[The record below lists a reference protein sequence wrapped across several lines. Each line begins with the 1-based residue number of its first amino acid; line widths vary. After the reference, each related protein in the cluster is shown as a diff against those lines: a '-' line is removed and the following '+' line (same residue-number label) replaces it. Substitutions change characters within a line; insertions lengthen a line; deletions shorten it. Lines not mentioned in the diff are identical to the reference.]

1 MTSNANPGVA
11 EGGTQEA
18 GRTGRIRTPQRAQT
32 RVLVLPET
40 LSVQRLSELTDQN
53 PIDVIK
59 QLMRNGIMAS
69 MNQIIDYQMAT
80 LVTTAFSIH
89 TTMAEP
95 EPAVAVAHVE
105 TGATTAEPVDEA
117 DLTPRQP
124 VVTILGH
131 VDHGKTALLDTIRR
145 TQVAEREVG
154 GITQHIGAY
163 QAEFNDQRITFLDTP
178 GHAAFTAI
186 RARGAQVTDIAV
198 LVVAADDGIMPQT
211 VEALNHAKA
220 ANIPIIVAINK
231 MDLPGAD
238 PERVKRQLS
247 EQDLLV
253 EDWGGDIIS
262 SEVSA
267 KTGDGIDDLMENI
280 LLVAELAELKANP
293 SKIASGT
300 IIEARLDRKR
310 GPTATLLVAD
320 GTLKVGDYVS
330 AGGAWGRVRALTD
343 ERGQSIKE
351 AFPGTPAELLGF
363 NSTPEAGDLLA
374 VAPNERTAR
383 SKAEERQKSATSR
396 PGQSRA
402 LTLEEVVHQNAGNTK
417 ELNLVLK
424 ADVKGSVEAVRGAL
438 ETLADGDIKVRVL
451 HSGSGA
457 ITESDI
463 MLASASEAIVIGF
476 TIGAETSADRLADRL
491 GVEIRHYNIIYQL
504 IDDIELAL
512 HGMLEPV
519 FTDVVVGKA
528 EVRQVFSSRRGV
540 QIAGCRVT
548 DGHINRGSDVRVTRD
563 GNIIHE
569 SAITSLRHFRD
580 EVTEITA
587 GMDCGVVIQGFNE
600 YEEGDILEVHRQ
612 ERGRR

>member
-1 MTSNANPGVA
+1 MTSNAKPGVA
-11 EGGTQEA
+11 EGGTQESGRA
-18 GRTGRIRTPQRAQT
+18 GRARTPRRAQT

-40 LSVQRLSELTDQN
+40 MSVQRLSELTGQN

-69 MNQIIDYQMAT
+69 MNQIIDFQMAT
-80 LVTTAFSIH
+80 LVTTTFGIH

-95 EPAVAVAHVE
+95 EPAVTAASAAA
-105 TGATTAEPVDEA
+105 GARTAEDEA
-117 DLTPRQP
+117 SLTPRQP

-145 TQVAEREVG
+145 TQVAEHEVG

-220 ANIPIIVAINK
+220 AKIPIIVAINK

-267 KTGDGIDDLMENI
+267 KTGDGIDALMENI

-293 SKIASGT
+293 SKPASGT

-310 GPTATLLVAD
+310 GPTATLLVSE
-320 GTLKVGDYVS
+320 GTLKVGDYVA
-330 AGGAWGRVRALTD
+330 AGATWGRVRALTD
-343 ERGQSIKE
+343 ERGQTIKE
-351 AFPGTPAELLGF
+351 ALPGTPAELLGF
-363 NSTPEAGDLLA
+363 NSTPEAGDLLSA
-374 VAPNERTAR
+374 APNERTAR
-383 SKAEERQKSATSR
+383 LKAEERQKSATSQ

-402 LTLEEVVHQNAGNTK
+402 LTLEEVVHQTAGNVK

-438 ETLADGDIKVRVL
+438 GVLADGYIKVRVL

-463 MLASASEAIVIGF
+463 MLASASSAIVIGF
-476 TIGAETSADRLADRL
+476 TIGAETSAERLALRL

-519 FTDVVVGKA
+519 YTDVVFGTA
-528 EVRQVFSSRRGV
+528 EIREVFSSRRGV

-548 DGHINRGSDVRVTRD
+548 EGHINRGSDVRVSRN
-563 GNIIHE
+563 GKIIHE
-569 SAITSLRHFRD
+569 ATITTLRHFRD

-587 GMDCGVVIQGFNE
+587 GMDCGVVIQGFND
-600 YEEGDILEVHRQ
+600 YEVGDIMEAHRQ

>member
-1 MTSNANPGVA
+1 MTSNAKPGIA
-11 EGGTQEA
+11 EGGTQESGRA
-18 GRTGRIRTPQRAQT
+18 GRARTPRRAQT

-40 LSVQRLSELTDQN
+40 MSVQRLSELTGQN

-69 MNQIIDYQMAT
+69 MNQIIDFQMAT
-80 LVTTAFSIH
+80 LVTTAFGIH

-95 EPAVAVAHVE
+95 EPAVTAASAAA
-105 TGATTAEPVDEA
+105 GARTAEDEA
-117 DLTPRQP
+117 SLTPRQP

-145 TQVAEREVG
+145 TQVAEHEVG

-220 ANIPIIVAINK
+220 AKIPIIVAINK

-267 KTGDGIDDLMENI
+267 KTGDGIDALMENI

-293 SKIASGT
+293 SKPASGT

-310 GPTATLLVAD
+310 GPTATLLVSE
-320 GTLKVGDYVS
+320 GTLKVGDYVA
-330 AGGAWGRVRALTD
+330 AGATWGRVRALTD
-343 ERGQSIKE
+343 ERGQTIKE
-351 AFPGTPAELLGF
+351 ALPGTPAELLGF
-363 NSTPEAGDLLA
+363 NSTPEAGDLLSA
-374 VAPNERTAR
+374 APNERTAR
-383 SKAEERQKSATSR
+383 LKAEERQKSATSQ

-402 LTLEEVVHQNAGNTK
+402 LTLEEVVHQTAGNVK

-438 ETLADGDIKVRVL
+438 EVLADGDIKVRVL

-463 MLASASEAIVIGF
+463 MLASASSAIVIGF
-476 TIGAETSADRLADRL
+476 NIGAETSAERLALRL

-519 FTDVVVGKA
+519 YTDVVFGTA
-528 EVRQVFSSRRGV
+528 EIREVFSSRRGV

-548 DGHINRGSDVRVTRD
+548 EGHINRGSDVRVSRN
-563 GNIIHE
+563 GKIIHE
-569 SAITSLRHFRD
+569 ATITTLRHFRD

-587 GMDCGVVIQGFNE
+587 GMDCGVVIQGFND
-600 YEEGDILEVHRQ
+600 YEVGDIMEAHRQ

>member
-1 MTSNANPGVA
+1 MTSNAKPGVA
-11 EGGTQEA
+11 EGGTQESGRA
-18 GRTGRIRTPQRAQT
+18 GRARTPRRAQT

-40 LSVQRLSELTDQN
+40 MSVQRLSELTGQN

-69 MNQIIDYQMAT
+69 MNQIIDFQMAT
-80 LVTTAFSIH
+80 LVTTTFGIH

-95 EPAVAVAHVE
+95 EPAVTAASAAA
-105 TGATTAEPVDEA
+105 GARTAEDEA
-117 DLTPRQP
+117 SLTPRQP

-145 TQVAEREVG
+145 TQVAEHEVG

-220 ANIPIIVAINK
+220 AKIPIIVAINK

-267 KTGDGIDDLMENI
+267 KTGDGIDALMENI

-293 SKIASGT
+293 SKPASGT

-310 GPTATLLVAD
+310 GPTATLLVSE
-320 GTLKVGDYVS
+320 GTLKVGDYVA
-330 AGGAWGRVRALTD
+330 AGATWGRVRALTD
-343 ERGQSIKE
+343 ERGQTIKE
-351 AFPGTPAELLGF
+351 ALPGTPAELLGF
-363 NSTPEAGDLLA
+363 NSTPEAGDLLSA
-374 VAPNERTAR
+374 APNERTAR
-383 SKAEERQKSATSR
+383 FKAEERQKSATSQ

-402 LTLEEVVHQNAGNTK
+402 LTLEEVVHQTAGNVK

-438 ETLADGDIKVRVL
+438 EVLADGDIKVRVL

-463 MLASASEAIVIGF
+463 MLASASSAIVIGF
-476 TIGAETSADRLADRL
+476 TIGAETSAERLALRL

-519 FTDVVVGKA
+519 YTDVVFGTA
-528 EVRQVFSSRRGV
+528 EIREVFSSRRGV

-548 DGHINRGSDVRVTRD
+548 EGHINRGSDVRVSRN
-563 GNIIHE
+563 GKIIHE
-569 SAITSLRHFRD
+569 ATITTLRHFRD

-587 GMDCGVVIQGFNE
+587 GMDCGVVIQGFND
-600 YEEGDILEVHRQ
+600 YEVGDIMEAHRQ